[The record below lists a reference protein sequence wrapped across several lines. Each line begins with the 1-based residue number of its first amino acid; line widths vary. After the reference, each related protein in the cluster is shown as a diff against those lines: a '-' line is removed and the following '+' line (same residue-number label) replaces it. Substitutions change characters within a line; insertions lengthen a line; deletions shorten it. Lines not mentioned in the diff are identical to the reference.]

1 MEEKLV
7 GEDKDTL
14 EWLIFG
20 YNQCAKMLN
29 EKETMLDTITD
40 NLVKSIDAINTKI
53 KNQDFG
59 ENYINDHRKV
69 RLKAIRTKCKELLRI
84 IQGESNDSNV

>member
-1 MEEKLV
+1 MTKEEIHEYLKKVDELEEKLV

-29 EKETMLDTITD
+29 EKE
-40 NLVKSIDAINTKI
+40 VRI
-53 KNQDFG
+53 K
-59 ENYINDHRKV
+59 
-69 RLKAIRTKCKELLRI
+69 KAIDYIEGEMSHHTSNGKRTRKYLVEILK
-84 IQGESNDSNV
+84 GEDNDSNV

>member
-1 MEEKLV
+1 MTKEEIKEYLDRVDKLANKLT

-29 EKETMLDTITD
+29 EKEVRIKKVIDYIDGEMSHHTSNGRRTRKYLVEML
-40 NLVKSIDAINTKI
+40 K
-53 KNQDFG
+53 G
-59 ENYINDHRKV
+59 ED
-69 RLKAIRTKCKELLRI
+69 
-84 IQGESNDSNV
+84 NDSNV